1 MKNVKTYLRNY
12 IDWIIRIGKI
22 KFSLLGVLILAVYA
36 LVIQAIS
43 TLLII
48 GELDWNDILR
58 SVIFGLCSAPFVI
71 YFFLVV
77 IEKLEL
83 ARQGL
88 EKTLNQLKTLRMQD
102 YQLNQELNK
111 KNLLLSREIDERAK
125 AEQEL
130 TSALLHLEQEI
141 KERGRIQLELEQSA
155 HLLRSFFDASPD
167 LVFYRGENHQF
178 LGANKA
184 MEKLTGKKNEEL
196 KQLTPLALYD
206 EQTARKAIESDQQV
220 IKRNQ
225 GLCYEEWLYYPNG
238 QKACFEILKVPHYDK
253 VSKQNIVIGFG
264 RDITE
269 RISYRET
276 IEKNSRDKTNLMTT
290 ISHELKTPLNGIIGL
305 SRILLDGILTEQQR
319 NYLQTIKVSAVSLG
333 YIFNDLVD
341 LEKIETHR
349 IELFEKE
356 CDFNSLLN
364 DINNIASVMATQKNL
379 HFEMSLDE
387 WLPDWIKIDPIRLNQ
402 VLWNLISNAVKFTKQ
417 GSVKLAVMRSGE
429 HELTF
434 KISDTGI
441 GIPKNELDKIFTMY
455 YQVKS
460 KDNMRALGS
469 GIGLA
474 VTKKIASLMSGDL
487 LVTSEE
493 GIGTTFSLII
503 KAPEIER
510 EAVIAD
516 SLVVEALNIL
526 LVEDIE
532 VNIIVAKSI
541 LEKLG
546 YHVDVAMT
554 GEEALQKFYQN
565 QYDLV
570 LLDIQ
575 LPDMSGFDIA
585 INLRRQYENDEIDY
599 LPPLVAL
606 TANVMNDKNHYLQ
619 QGMDDV
625 LSKPLSLEAL
635 NSTLKNLF
643 ADDQL
648 LFQPKSQQQASSQDQ
663 QVQAQLSKDKA
674 MSEISEGSDTQLD
687 YNLLNELIELLGKEN
702 VMKSVALFEQLMPG
716 YLADLEQYY
725 QHYLTDNSL
734 KSAVAEQ
741 AHKIKG
747 AAASIGLNIIRNVAE
762 LAQHDESPHWEEN
775 ISVWVT
781 TIRNKWYFSLMNLKE
796 WINNSH

>member
-1 MKNVKTYLRNY
+1 MKNVKTYLQNY

-22 KFSLLGVLILAVYA
+22 KFSLLGLVILAIYA
-36 LVIQAIS
+36 LLIQAGS
-43 TLLII
+43 TLWFT
-48 GELDWNDILR
+48 GSLDWGDILR

-71 YFFLVV
+71 YFFLVIV
-77 IEKLEL
+77 EKLEL

-88 EKTLNQLKTLRMQD
+88 EKTLIQLKTLRMQD

-141 KERGRIQLELEQSA
+141 KERSRIQLELEQSA
-155 HLLRSFFDASPD
+155 QLLRSFFDASPD
-167 LVFYRGENHQF
+167 LVFYRGEDHRF

-184 MEKLTGKKNEEL
+184 MEKLTGKTLEEL
-196 KQLTPLALYD
+196 VRLTPFDLYS
-206 EQTARKAIESDQQV
+206 EQAAKRAVNSDRQVSRQQ
-220 IKRNQ
+220 Q
-225 GLCYEEWLYYPNG
+225 GLRYEQWLYYPDG
-238 QKACFEILKVPHYDK
+238 KTACFEILKVPYYDK
-253 VSKQNIVIGFG
+253 VSKQNIIIGFG

-269 RISYRET
+269 RTSYREA

-305 SRILLDGILTEQQR
+305 SRILLDGTLNEQQR

-333 YIFNDLVD
+333 HIFNDLVD

-356 CDFNSLLN
+356 CDFNHLLN
-364 DINNIASVMATQKNL
+364 DINNIASVMAMQKNL
-379 HFEMSLDE
+379 RFEMKLDND
-387 WLPDWIKIDPIRLNQ
+387 LPNWILVDAIRLNQ

-417 GSVKLAVMRSGE
+417 GWVKLSVSRTGSDG
-429 HELTF
+429 LCF
-434 KISDTGI
+434 KISDSGI
-441 GIPKNELDKIFTMY
+441 GIPQAELNNIFTMY

-460 KDNMRALGS
+460 QDNMRALGS

-474 VTKKIASLMSGDL
+474 VSKQIASLMSGDL
-487 LVTSEE
+487 TVESAEN
-493 GIGTTFSLII
+493 IGTTFTLHI
-503 KAPEIER
+503 KAQQVET
-510 EAVIAD
+510 EADAEVLPL
-516 SLVVEALNIL
+516 SQPLNIL

-554 GEEALQKFYQN
+554 GEQALQKFHQN
-565 QYDLV
+565 AYDLL

-575 LPDMSGFDIA
+575 LPDMSGFDVA
-585 INLRRQYENDEIDY
+585 MALRRQYQQDEIAY

-606 TANVMNDKNHYLQ
+606 TANVMNNKNHYLQ

-625 LSKPLSLEAL
+625 LSKPLALEAL
-635 NSTLKNLF
+635 NSTLKRLF
-643 ADDQL
+643 GDEEAIL
-648 LFQPKSQQQASSQDQ
+648 PSAPLHTVENKN
-663 QVQAQLSKDKA
+663 
-674 MSEISEGSDTQLD
+674 DTMRFD
-687 YNLLNELIELLGKEN
+687 YPLLNELLDLLGKAT
-702 VMKSVALFEQLMPG
+702 VLKSIELFEQLMPG
-716 YLADLEQYY
+716 YLHELDGHYRRY
-725 QHYLTDNSL
+725 QSDVSQ
-734 KSAVAEQ
+734 KRAVAED

-747 AAASIGLNIIRNVAE
+747 AAASIGLNDIREVAE
-762 LAQHDESPHWEEN
+762 SAQHEDSPQWEEN
-775 ISVWVT
+775 IARWIAMMKEEWQPSLAALKTWVES
-781 TIRNKWYFSLMNLKE
+781 R
-796 WINNSH
+796 

>member
-1 MKNVKTYLRNY
+1 MKNVKIYLQNY

-36 LVIQAIS
+36 LFIQAVS
-43 TLLII
+43 TILFT
-48 GELDWNDILR
+48 GELQWSDIIR

-88 EKTLNQLKTLRMQD
+88 EKTLAQLKNLRMQD

-141 KERGRIQLELEQSA
+141 KQRSRIQLELEQSA
-155 HLLRSFFDASPD
+155 QLLRSFFDASPD
-167 LVFYRGENHQF
+167 LVFYRGEDHRF

-184 MEKLTGKKNEEL
+184 MEKLTGRKVEEL
-196 KQLTPLALYD
+196 KQLTPFDLYS
-206 EQTARKAIESDQQV
+206 ERAAKKAIESDKQV
-220 IKRNQ
+220 SEANQ
-225 GLCYEEWLYYPNG
+225 GMRYEQWLYYPDG
-238 QKACFEILKVPHYDK
+238 QAACFEILKVPYYDK
-253 VSKQNIVIGFG
+253 ISKQQMIIAFG

-269 RISYRET
+269 RTTYRET
-276 IEKNSRDKTNLMTT
+276 IEKNSRDKTKMMTT

-305 SRILLDGILTEQQR
+305 SRILLDGQLSEQQR

-333 YIFNDLVD
+333 HIFNDLVD

-356 CDFNSLLN
+356 CDFNHLLN
-364 DINNIASVMATQKNL
+364 DINNIASVMAAQKNL
-379 HFEMSLDE
+379 KFEMQLADN
-387 WLPDWIKIDPIRLNQ
+387 LPDWIRVDPIRLNQ
-402 VLWNLISNAVKFTKQ
+402 MLWNLISNAVKFTKQ
-417 GSVKLAVMRSGE
+417 GWVRLSVSKTENAGLC
-429 HELTF
+429 F
-434 KISDTGI
+434 KISDSGI
-441 GIPKNELDKIFTMY
+441 GIPQAEQSKIFTMY

-460 KDNMRALGS
+460 QDNMRALGS

-474 VTKKIASLMSGDL
+474 VSKQIASLMSGDL
-487 LVTSEE
+487 TVESEE
-493 GIGTTFSLII
+493 NVGTTFTLTV
-503 KAPEIER
+503 KAPQIAR
-510 EAVIAD
+510 QTALEAQH
-516 SLVVEALNIL
+516 VVRALNIL

-532 VNIIVAKSI
+532 VNIIVAKSV

-546 YHVDVAMT
+546 YHVDVAMS
-554 GEEALQKFYQN
+554 GGEALQKFAQN
-565 QYDLV
+565 DYDLL

-585 INLRRQYENDEIDY
+585 QTLRNQYENDEIDY

-606 TANVMNDKNHYLQ
+606 TANVMNNKNEYVQ

-625 LSKPLSLEAL
+625 LSKPLSPEAL
-635 NSTLKNLF
+635 NAILKRLFDDEELPLAPLPITKNEQTL
-643 ADDQL
+643 
-648 LFQPKSQQQASSQDQ
+648 PPQQAMQFDYPL
-663 QVQAQLSKDKA
+663 LS
-674 MSEISEGSDTQLD
+674 
-687 YNLLNELIELLGKEN
+687 ELIELLGKEK
-702 VMKSVALFEQLMPG
+702 VLASIELFAELMPN
-716 YLADLEQYY
+716 YIADLNQQYKAY
-725 QHYLTDNSL
+725 QADPSH
-734 KSAVAEQ
+734 KSAVAAE

-747 AAASIGLNIIRNVAE
+747 AAASIGLNAIRDIAE
-762 LAQHDESPHWEEN
+762 AAQHDERENWQEN
-775 ISVWVT
+775 IARWVAQLQAWQPPLT
-781 TIRNKWYFSLMNLKE
+781 ALQQWLRE
-796 WINNSH
+796 H